1 MQARVRAE
9 RVHPGAKPESRCRGS
24 CSCRDCAAHRDSRI
38 LPEARLKKAY
48 EWLANP
54 CQGTLWPRHGANQV
68 HDVTALAIDGHFEQL
83 FSALGVVRER
93 SVRESELILAIE
105 PTDLV
110 EDSSAIQRPE
120 PEVSNQHRDICPGLD
135 R

>member
-9 RVHPGAKPESRCRGS
+9 RVHPGTKPESRCRGS

-54 CQGTLWPRHGANQV
+54 CQGTLWPRNGANQV
-68 HDVTALAIDGHFEQL
+68 HEVTALAIDGHFEQL
-83 FSALGVVRER
+83 FSALGVVRE
-93 SVRESELILAIE
+93 SCVCGYG
-105 PTDLV
+105 TVLV
-110 EDSSAIQRPE
+110 IDTTGI
-120 PEVSNQHRDICPGLD
+120 VVV
-135 R
+135 